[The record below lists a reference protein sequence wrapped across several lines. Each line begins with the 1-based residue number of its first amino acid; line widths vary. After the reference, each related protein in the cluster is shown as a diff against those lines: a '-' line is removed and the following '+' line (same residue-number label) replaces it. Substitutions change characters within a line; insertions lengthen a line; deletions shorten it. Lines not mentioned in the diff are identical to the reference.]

1 MLSWLGK
8 SIPTRVTWLLHCT
21 GMHYADM
28 AFFFAFVRIILILV
42 FMLVL
47 LMYVIST
54 YTVVKYI

>member
-8 SIPTRVTWLLHCT
+8 SIPTRVMWLLHCT

-28 AFFFAFVRIILILV
+28 AFFFFVRIILILV

-47 LMYVIST
+47 LMYVIGT